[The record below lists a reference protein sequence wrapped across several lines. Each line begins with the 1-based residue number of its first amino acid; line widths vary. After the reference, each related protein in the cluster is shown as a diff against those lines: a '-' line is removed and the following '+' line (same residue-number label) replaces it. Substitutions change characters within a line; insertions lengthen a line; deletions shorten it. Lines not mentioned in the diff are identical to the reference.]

1 MRIKELLHILVLAI
15 LCFSCSADLDEST
28 ATSKNK
34 VNNIDD
40 YIALGKLHNELLEVA
55 GNVCTEVISRS
66 EDFSFMAND
75 SALFR
80 QIHTQQLMAVAEMS
94 IGEAEKSYLKAS
106 LNENIS
112 FYQTENVYNALN
124 GPDNTRYLLTELYKL
139 VKEGIIDIQEQT
151 LLNSLVFYINS
162 DYEDGD
168 HERLKKNIDSLCK
181 RWERLFGDKEEK
193 AGEFSGQIIGI
204 AKASIDW
211 WEENTEETRALP
223 AWVGADAAGALV
235 GGIVSATAQYLT
247 NGNVHLKQVGY
258 HALGSA
264 VISSTGVVKCLA
276 SWINKGISAVIK

>member
-1 MRIKELLHILVLAI
+1 MKIKNLLHILVLAI
-15 LCFSCSADLDEST
+15 LCFSCSADIENT
-28 ATSKNK
+28 TVTSKNK
-34 VNNIDD
+34 VNNIDE
-40 YIALGKLHNELLEVA
+40 YIAIGKLHNDLLEVA
-55 GNVCTEVISRS
+55 GNVCTEAISRS

-75 SALFR
+75 SAIFR
-80 QIHTQQLMAVAEMS
+80 QIHAQQLAAVEKMA
-94 IGEAEKSYLKAS
+94 IGETEKSYLKAS

-112 FYQTENVYNALN
+112 FYQTENVYKALN
-124 GPDNTRYLLTELYKL
+124 GSDNTRYLLTELYKL
-139 VKEGIIDIQEQT
+139 NKEGIIDLHEQT

-181 RWERLFGDKEEK
+181 RWERLYGDKEEK

-223 AWVGADAAGALV
+223 AWVGADAAGAIV
-235 GGIVSATAQYLT
+235 GAAVNATSQYLST
-247 NGNVHLKQVGY
+247 GKVHLTQVGY

-264 VISSTGVVKCLA
+264 VVSSTGVVKFVA
-276 SWINKGISAVIK
+276 SWINKGLTAVIK